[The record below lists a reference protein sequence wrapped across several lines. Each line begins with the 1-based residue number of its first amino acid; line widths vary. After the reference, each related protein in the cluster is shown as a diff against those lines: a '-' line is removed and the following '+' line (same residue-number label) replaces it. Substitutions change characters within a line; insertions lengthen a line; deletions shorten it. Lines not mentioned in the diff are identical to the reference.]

1 MNREEILR
9 RVSDVIRQV
18 LMAEQLVVKPE
29 SNLADDLGMDSM
41 GAVEFVNTVEDEYK
55 ISINEDEMQSIK
67 TVNDAVTLILK
78 KTNTHEAGLGMGNA
92 S

>member
-67 TVNDAVTLILK
+67 TVNDAVNMILN
-78 KTNTHEAGLGMGNA
+78 KTNHT
-92 S
+92 

>member
-1 MNREEILR
+1 MNREEILQ

-67 TVNDAVTLILK
+67 TVNDAVNMILN
-78 KTNTHEAGLGMGNA
+78 KTNHT
-92 S
+92 

>member
-1 MNREEILR
+1 MEREEILQ

-67 TVNDAVTLILK
+67 TVNDAVNLIWK
-78 KTNTHEAGLGMGNA
+78 KTNGHESGLGMGDA